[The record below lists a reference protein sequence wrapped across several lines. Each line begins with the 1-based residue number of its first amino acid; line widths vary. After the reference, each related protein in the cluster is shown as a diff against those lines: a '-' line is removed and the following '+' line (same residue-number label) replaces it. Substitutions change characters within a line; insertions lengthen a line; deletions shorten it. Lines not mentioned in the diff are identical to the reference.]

1 MTLSADFST
10 EMFQAKR
17 KWKGISEVLKGKK
30 LQLKIVCSARLSF
43 RIEGETKN
51 FSDNQK
57 LEE

>member
-1 MTLSADFST
+1 
-10 EMFQAKR
+10 MFQAKR

-43 RIEGETKN
+43 RIEGETKD